1 MRRFFRIMIRALIL
15 LLVALCSAV
24 AAMRLA
30 IHGREVRVPKLVG
43 VTPAQAQ
50 QTALSHGLILQS
62 EGKFYSS
69 EVPLGRIISQ
79 VPPPD
84 SKVRRGWWVRVAES
98 LGPQRAPVP
107 NVIGQSIRAAEINVT
122 RRGLQVGELARTTL
136 PDFPV
141 ETVLAQSPSPELQNV
156 TSPRVS
162 FLSALP
168 AGSRFYVLPNFV
180 GKHLSEVTGA
190 IEQAGLPTPKIR
202 VAASAPNGAVPD
214 GSSDDADIVSQTT
227 STTASQ
233 VGLIVHQIP
242 VAGAKVSQST
252 QITLEV
258 ALIQLTPSSRA
269 AKKPSH
275 GWTPGIVR
283 K

>member
-1 MRRFFRIMIRALIL
+1 MRRLFRIMIRALIL

-30 IHGREVRVPKLVG
+30 IHGREVHVPKLVG
-43 VTPAQAQ
+43 LTPAQAQ
-50 QTALSHGLILQS
+50 QTALSRGLMLQS

-98 LGPQRAPVP
+98 LGPQSAPIP
-107 NVIGQSIRAAEINVT
+107 NVVGESVRAAEINVT
-122 RRGLQVGELARTTL
+122 RRGLQLGELAKTTL
-136 PDFPV
+136 PDFPD

-156 TSPRVS
+156 SSPRVS
-162 FLSALP
+162 LLSALP
-168 AGSRFYVLPNFV
+168 AGNRFYVLPNFV
-180 GKHLSEVTGA
+180 GKHLFEIAGA

-202 VAASAPNGAVPD
+202 IAESAANGAAAVD
-214 GSSDDADIVSQTT
+214 SSDDPVVAEQNT
-227 STTASQ
+227 SMSASP

-242 VAGAKVSQST
+242 AQGAKVSQST
-252 QITLEV
+252 QIILEV
-258 ALIQLTPSSRA
+258 AR
-269 AKKPSH
+269 
-275 GWTPGIVR
+275 
-283 K
+283 

>member
-1 MRRFFRIMIRALIL
+1 MRRFFRIMIRTLIL

-30 IHGREVRVPKLVG
+30 IHGREVRVPRLAG
-43 VTPAQAQ
+43 LTPAQAQ

-79 VPPPD
+79 VPPAD
-84 SKVRRGWWVRVAES
+84 TKVRRGWWVRVAES

-107 NVIGQSIRAAEINVT
+107 NVIGESVRAAEINVT
-122 RRGLQVGELARTTL
+122 RRGLQLGELAQTML

-141 ETVLAQSPSPELQNV
+141 ETVLSQSPSPELQNV

-162 FLSALP
+162 LLSALP
-168 AGSRFYVLPNFV
+168 PVNRFYVLPNFV
-180 GKHLSEVTGA
+180 GKHLSEVTSTV
-190 IEQAGLPTPKIR
+190 EQAGLPTPKIR
-202 VAASAPNGAVPD
+202 IAASVMNDAASVPSPEDSSIATASAPTA
-214 GSSDDADIVSQTT
+214 
-227 STTASQ
+227 ASQ

-242 VAGAKVSQST
+242 AAGAKVSQST
-252 QITLEV
+252 QIIFEV
-258 ALIQLTPSSRA
+258 AR
-269 AKKPSH
+269 
-275 GWTPGIVR
+275 
-283 K
+283 